1 MSDHKQDGVS
11 NDQING
17 SQHEV
22 ESPPAVDSSHSSQSA
37 DPKPSRIRSDE
48 VLDLIASVE
57 TQLEQM
63 RTAQSDRVGEIETL
77 ESRRNRISEQ
87 ELQLEERGRGLER
100 SEQELQGRLSEFE
113 TQASAF
119 EQRAAAFESSRNQYE
134 ADVEK
139 LDSRASDLD
148 RHQAQIDEMM
158 REIDDRRASIDS
170 SLSELENDRTQFE
183 SERSAIDEGIRDAQ
197 ASVSAYE
204 NRCGELEQEV
214 SELRS
219 RHDEL
224 AERLKQS
231 QFECTESQKQHGD
244 LRDEL
249 NQFRS
254 DSLDLSAKLE
264 SAASV
269 IEGQEQQIE
278 SARSELQSIE
288 SERDSA
294 LRTIAERDQELSQLQ
309 SNLELAMNR
318 LQSLAT
324 AVSEQGP
331 QLEEGAAA
339 IALCR
344 SQQERLES
352 LSTEL
357 EDARSRLA
365 DPDLGDLDAT
375 MAAAREEIDRLRT
388 DLEDSIPIDE
398 HNRVVA
404 ALENQVDSAAS
415 VSGLSEVDEN
425 AIRAQLAEARAEV
438 QVLQAH
444 AAACEDSISENAE
457 KLSELQARNEALEN
471 VESIPTDGLP
481 EDALRL
487 REQAQRLSSFALHLQ
502 RRRGRLN
509 AVRSAL
515 RVRGNQPSSDLA
527 NDAEKT
533 RVARAEQ
540 EELLR
545 RRHELSD
552 LESQMMRRWACHGSI
567 GSVVRVT
574 MLLVLIA
581 AASWFGVRF
590 FSPGTVTTTAL
601 VRAQPVAGGA
611 LDSERG
617 EAWNQWHEMIL
628 KDPIFTKM
636 VAERLAASPAGFTGG
651 ADRLA
656 GMLASQLTVTA
667 TQPGLLQLRLNG
679 TSRAESTRILQNVV
693 TALASESQRQLPR
706 RGDSARA
713 EVIPS
718 DGRLIT
724 MEPIPVTGQQIQT
737 AGFVFGG
744 SVVGIGLLGAGIY
757 SRLRRSKRLFDQNM
771 GLEDTYID

>member
-1 MSDHKQDGVS
+1 MSDHKQDGVF

-17 SQHEV
+17 SQDEV
-22 ESPPAVDSSHSSQSA
+22 ESPPVVDSSHSSQSDEA
-37 DPKPSRIRSDE
+37 KPSRIRSDE

-77 ESRRNRISEQ
+77 EARRNRIGEQ
-87 ELQLEERGRGLER
+87 EQKLEERGKALAQ
-100 SEQELQGRLSEFE
+100 SEQALQERLSEFE
-113 TQASAF
+113 TQSTALEDRS
-119 EQRAAAFESSRNQYE
+119 RTFESSQAQHQ
-134 ADVEK
+134 ADIER
-139 LDSRASDLD
+139 LDSRSSELD
-148 RHQAQIDEMM
+148 RRQEEIDGLV
-158 REIDDRRASIDS
+158 RDIDDRRASIDS
-170 SLSELENDRTQFE
+170 ASRALENDRAQFE
-183 SERSAIDEGIRDAQ
+183 SEKASVEESIQDAQ
-197 ASVSAYE
+197 ASVAAYE
-204 NRCGELEQEV
+204 NRCSELEQEV

-219 RHDEL
+219 RHDDL
-224 AERLKQS
+224 ADRFEQS
-231 QFECTESQKQHGD
+231 QFECSESEKRHGD
-244 LRDEL
+244 LQSEL
-249 NQFRS
+249 EQFRN
-254 DSLDLSAKLE
+254 DSLDLSEKLE

-269 IEGQEQQIE
+269 IEEKENQIE
-278 SARSELQSIE
+278 SARSELQGLE

-294 LRTIAERDQELSQLQ
+294 LETIAEREQELSQLQ

-324 AVSEQGP
+324 AVAEQGP

-344 SQQERLES
+344 SQQERLEA
-352 LSTEL
+352 LSGEL
-357 EDARSRLA
+357 EEARSRLA
-365 DPDLGDLDAT
+365 DPALGDLDST
-375 MAAAREEIDRLRT
+375 MASAREEIDRLRT
-388 DLEDSIPIDE
+388 DLEDSIPVDE

-404 ALENQVDSAAS
+404 ALETQIDSTPL
-415 VSGLSEVDEN
+415 VPGLSDEDEN
-425 AIRAQLAEARAEV
+425 TLRAQLAEARAEV

-444 AAACEDSISENAE
+444 AAACEDSISENTE
-457 KLSELQARNEALEN
+457 KLSELQARNEELEN
-471 VESIPTDGLP
+471 SGSIPTDGLP

-502 RRRGRLN
+502 RRRGRLS
-509 AVRSAL
+509 AVRAAL
-515 RVRGNQPSSDLA
+515 QERGVQPSTNLA
-527 NDAEKT
+527 EDAEQS

-540 EELLR
+540 EDLLR

-552 LESQMMRRWACHGSI
+552 LESQMMRRWACHGSV
-567 GSVVRVT
+567 GSVVRVA

-590 FSPGTVTTTAL
+590 FSPGMVTTTAL

-617 EAWNQWHEMIL
+617 EAWNEWHEMIL

-656 GMLASQLTVTA
+656 GLLESQLTVTA

-679 TSRAESTRILQNVV
+679 TSPAESTRMLENVV
-693 TALASESQRQLPR
+693 TALTSESQRQLPR

-718 DGRLIT
+718 DGRLVS
-724 MEPIPVTGQQIQT
+724 MEPIPVTGQQVQT

-771 GLEDTYID
+771 GLDDNYID